1 MVVDQELASANG
13 RNRSPRSL
21 TSHREVADELRS
33 RIRSG
38 QLRAGQRMPT
48 QAKLADEFGVERGA
62 VRQALR
68 ILQSERLLV
77 NVSKGSPATVA
88 DDLGRALTGPEAPPQ
103 PTTVALGARITEAF
117 AASHV
122 EIDALCLTSI
132 SLTLAMSEPLRQI
145 HAERIKPARIDVR
158 VLLPSGDIPLAF
170 PTPVEATAEGQ
181 PPDGRLQRNWLANR
195 NAQGQVLRHN
205 LLALRATHGIEVNVT
220 FRALPFTP
228 PVKLYLLN
236 GSEALFAY
244 YTLTKREEEID
255 HVHLEMYDVQGTQ
268 SMLFPFVQGAGLRD
282 TTFVEQSHLWF
293 NALWETIS
301 SELELTN

>member
-1 MVVDQELASANG
+1 MPG
-13 RNRSPRSL
+13 HRS
-21 TSHREVADELRS
+21 HQDVADELRD

-38 QLRAGQRMPT
+38 LLRPGQRMPT
-48 QAKLADEFGVERGA
+48 QAELASEFGVERGA

-68 ILQSERLLV
+68 ILQGEQLLA

-88 DDLGRALTGPEAPPQ
+88 VPTAPGLREVGPQ
-103 PTTVALGARITEAF
+103 PTMVGLAPRIAAAF
-117 AASHV
+117 RAPHV

-132 SLTLAMSEPLRQI
+132 SLTMAIGEPLRQI
-145 HAERIKPARIDVR
+145 HAGGLKPAKVDVR
-158 VLLPSGDIPLAF
+158 VLLPSRDIDLAF
-170 PTPVEATAEGQ
+170 PAPVEGADASGYVH
-181 PPDGRLQRNWLANR
+181 RRWLDQR

-205 LLALRATHGIEVNVT
+205 LLTLRATHGVDVSVE

-244 YTLTKREEEID
+244 YTLAKRGEEVGQEY
-255 HVHLEMYDVQGTQ
+255 LEMWDAQGTQ
-268 SMLFPFVQGAGLRD
+268 SMLFPFQQGDGLRD

-293 NALWETIS
+293 NALWNTIS
-301 SELELTN
+301 RDLRLNPGP